1 MLTLGILE
9 SHTKNCSLLIEAFD
23 CILPKLGEGIIILS
37 NDWIFST
44 TSSTFDELI
53 SLRFQL
59 IILSDIAIQRR
70 VRSGNIK
77 WEITILAM

>member
-1 MLTLGILE
+1 MLTLRILE
-9 SHTKNCSLLIEAFD
+9 SHTEDFGLLIEALD
-23 CILPKLGEGIIILS
+23 CILSKLGEGIIILS

-53 SLRFQL
+53 SLRFDL

-70 VRSGNIK
+70 IRSGNIK